1 MKSSRSGKGN
11 CSVLQASNKE
21 KDAGLPK
28 ENRGSPSGHK
38 RSRSSVMEHLIGE
51 IPSLMV
57 EARQRLESSKEEP
70 PLGRMEYGRKV
81 EEDCGRE
88 SRTLYSS

>member
-1 MKSSRSGKGN
+1 
-11 CSVLQASNKE
+11 
-21 KDAGLPK
+21 
-28 ENRGSPSGHK
+28 
-38 RSRSSVMEHLIGE
+38 MEHLIGE

-81 EEDCGRE
+81 EVGRE
-88 SRTLYSS
+88 SRTLDSS